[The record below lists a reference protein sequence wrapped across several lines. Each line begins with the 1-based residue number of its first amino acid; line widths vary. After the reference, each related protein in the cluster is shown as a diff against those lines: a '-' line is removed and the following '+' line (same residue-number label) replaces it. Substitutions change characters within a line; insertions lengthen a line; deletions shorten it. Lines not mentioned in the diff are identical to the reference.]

1 MHRYLIATAIASW
14 MVAGSAMAQ
23 DQTNIVIGSSSV
35 GGSYY
40 LYAGGLATFVNDNSD
55 SLVATAQ
62 TTRGSVE
69 NARLLASG
77 RLDFGF
83 ANGGVVY
90 EQNAG
95 KGQFVDA
102 ASDSIRGI
110 AVIDIAP
117 LHLVTFAGSGI
128 ETLGDLPGKT
138 VSVGAPG
145 SGSANTT
152 ANLLA
157 AADLSDRLNVRNL
170 GFDESAANMRDGN
183 LDAFS
188 ASSSLPMPAVLDL
201 ATSRDIVLLS
211 VDDHVTA
218 NLQAI
223 SPAYQKV
230 TIPAGTYPGVDSD
243 VASVGVPS
251 MLLTR
256 ADMPDDVVY
265 ELVSQIF
272 AEAAGTYMRN
282 VYNAWGPYPGDA
294 ALSAVGVPIHPG
306 AERFYRENS
315 MLGQN

>member
-1 MHRYLIATAIASW
+1 MMVPVMASLMIAGPALT
-14 MVAGSAMAQ
+14 Q
-23 DQTNIVIGSSSV
+23 EKTNVVLGSSSV

-40 LYAGGLATFVNDNSD
+40 MYAGGLATFVNDNSD
-55 SLVATAQ
+55 TLVVTAQ

-90 EQNAG
+90 EQNVG

-102 ASDSIRGI
+102 AADSIRGI
-110 AVIDIAP
+110 AIVDIAP
-117 LHLVTFAGSGI
+117 LHLVTFADSGI
-128 ETLGDLPGKT
+128 KTLGDLRDKR

-152 ANLLA
+152 ANLLE
-157 AADLSDRLNVRNL
+157 AADLASAIDVRNL

-201 ATSRDIVLLS
+201 ATSRDIALLGIDNQ
-211 VDDHVTA
+211 VAA
-218 NLQAI
+218 NLQEI

-230 TIPAGTYPGVDSD
+230 TIPAGTYPGVDAD

-251 MLLTR
+251 MLITR
-256 ADMPDDVVY
+256 ADIPDDVVY

-272 AEAAGTYMRN
+272 ADEAETYMRN
-282 VYNAWGPYPGDA
+282 VYNAWSPYPGEGA
-294 ALSAVGVPIHPG
+294 FGVVGIPLHPG
-306 AERFYRENS
+306 AERFYREKG
-315 MLGQN
+315 MLGQD